1 MSKEVY
7 TFTKALTIA
16 FTAQRFN
23 DSYQKETVVPYTIDG
38 KLTGTPTVANKQI
51 MRFLVNN
58 HGGMDP
64 NVIDFLNKN
73 EKKLRISEDDEDDT
87 TQTIEWL
94 EGLAMR
100 AMASDLNGFE
110 SKLYSTFEK
119 DDISTYDFGMI
130 ASIPQTVQ
138 RVVKKETTEDL
149 IMKSCTGDWI
159 GKVGD
164 KVNVTAKM
172 ISGVYSRNYSSY
184 IYVAIADNKLIT
196 FWSQKDFLEE
206 VGKNVKIYAKIK
218 RTDMSRWYNGVKE
231 TQLNYVKIN

>member
-73 EKKLRISEDDEDDT
+73 
-87 TQTIEWL
+87 
-94 EGLAMR
+94 
-100 AMASDLNGFE
+100 
-110 SKLYSTFEK
+110 
-119 DDISTYDFGMI
+119 
-130 ASIPQTVQ
+130 
-138 RVVKKETTEDL
+138 
-149 IMKSCTGDWI
+149 
-159 GKVGD
+159 
-164 KVNVTAKM
+164 
-172 ISGVYSRNYSSY
+172 
-184 IYVAIADNKLIT
+184 
-196 FWSQKDFLEE
+196 
-206 VGKNVKIYAKIK
+206 
-218 RTDMSRWYNGVKE
+218 
-231 TQLNYVKIN
+231 

>member
-23 DSYQKETVVPYTIDG
+23 DKYIKETAVPYTIDG
-38 KLTGTPTVANKQI
+38 KLLGDPIVANKQI
-51 MRFLVNN
+51 MRFLVQD
-58 HGGMDP
+58 HSGMDP

-73 EKKLRISEDDEDDT
+73 EKKLRISEDDENDT
-87 TQTIEWL
+87 TETIEWL

-100 AMASDLNGFE
+100 AMATDLNGFE
-110 SKLYSTFEK
+110 SKLYATFEK

-130 ASIPQTVQ
+130 ASIPQTSQ
-138 RVVKKETTEDL
+138 RVVKKETLEDM
-149 IMKSCTGDWI
+149 IMKTCTGNWV

-164 KVNVTAKM
+164 KVSFTANL

-184 IYVAIADNKLIT
+184 IYVAISDDKLIT

-206 VGKNVKIYAKIK
+206 VGKNVKIWAKVK
-218 RTDMSRWYNGVKE
+218 RTDMSRWYNGIKE

>member
-73 EKKLRISEDDEDDT
+73 EKKLRVTEDDEKDT
-87 TQTIEWL
+87 SETIEWL

-119 DDISTYDFGMI
+119 DDIST
-130 ASIPQTVQ
+130 
-138 RVVKKETTEDL
+138 
-149 IMKSCTGDWI
+149 
-159 GKVGD
+159 
-164 KVNVTAKM
+164 
-172 ISGVYSRNYSSY
+172 
-184 IYVAIADNKLIT
+184 
-196 FWSQKDFLEE
+196 
-206 VGKNVKIYAKIK
+206 
-218 RTDMSRWYNGVKE
+218 
-231 TQLNYVKIN
+231 